1 MLDFQRLFESLP
13 DLYTIYDLDLTI
25 VGGSD
30 AYFQATMTQREA
42 VVGRHLF
49 EVFPDNPD
57 DPNADGVRNL
67 RASLDFVLRKQ
78 KPHTMAAQRYDI
90 RRPES
95 EGGEFEVRYW
105 TSVSLPLFDQNEVM
119 THILCA
125 VKDVTELVQMQQQRH
140 QQQQHN
146 QALQS
151 RTEQMQIEIDA
162 RTQALQ
168 HSEDRYRAF
177 VQQSSEAI
185 WCFEVTP
192 PIAIECSEAEQIQHF
207 YEHGCLVE
215 CNQTMAQMYGAAAPE
230 ALIGAKLKD
239 FLIPSDPRNREYL
252 RAFIRANYRLVDAE
266 SFEVDHQGQPKVFLN
281 NLIGVVE
288 AGKLVRAWG
297 TQRDITDRKRVEAE
311 RKQALSD
318 LQSNEQRYR
327 PLFESIDEGFCVCEM
342 IWDEQG
348 NPQDH
353 RILEINPA
361 FESLTGL
368 KHVTGKVGSELIAGL
383 EPFWLEIYARVVRT
397 GESARFESHIHGL
410 DGWFDVYVAAIDAPK
425 SNQFAVVFRDITERK
440 QAEAMLQRTARLNAF
455 RANLA
460 DALRS
465 LSDPIEIQAVA
476 SRVLGEHL
484 GANRV
489 AYFEVNDADYVVE
502 QDYVSGADASTSPYA
517 ESIAGRYPIDSFG
530 AKLLAAYRTGRPV
543 CASDAQADPKLSP
556 DQRAAYAAIQI
567 GAYIGIPL
575 IKEGKFVAGLA
586 VHAAE
591 PRDWTPDEISLAE
604 EVAERTWAAVDR
616 ARAEAMVAANLQD
629 TQRLHELGTRLVTEG
644 DIQTLYQ
651 EVISAAIALTRA
663 DAGTVQIFDAATQDL
678 VLLATQGFDSNMTEH
693 FYRVNASSHTPC
705 GIALKNGDR
714 SFVDFD
720 VPEPEDLD
728 GSMRMHVEAG
738 YLSGQSTPL
747 ITRSG
752 KAIGMV
758 STHWRKHH
766 RPSDRELQFLDL
778 LARQAADLIEQ
789 RQIVAERE
797 QLFAREQAAREA
809 ADRANRIKDE
819 FLAVLS
825 HELRTPLNPILGWS
839 KLLQQ
844 GKMDDARMKVAL
856 STIERNAQLQV
867 QLIDDLL
874 DISRILRGKLSLT
887 TMPVDLSAVISA
899 AQETVRLAA
908 EAKQIQLHTQIS
920 PTVGKVTGDPGRLQ
934 QVVWNLLSNA
944 VKFTAQGGQVTIALT
959 SDETH
964 AQIQVTDTGKG
975 ISADFLPYVFEHF
988 RQEDGAITRKFGGLG
1003 LGMAIARQIVE
1014 MHGGQIGVESPGE
1027 GAGATFTVRIPLVS
1041 RLQVAPTVEPASSSM
1056 GDLSGIRVLV
1066 VDDEADSR
1074 EVVAFV
1080 LEQAGAIVTHVA
1092 SGIDA
1097 LQAFSQ
1103 FSPDLIISDI
1113 GMPEMDGYV
1122 LINQIRALP
1131 KGEQVPAIALTAYAG
1146 ELDQQQALSVGFQR
1160 HLAKP
1165 ADPETVIAIVSELVA
1180 SA

>member
-1 MLDFQRLFESLP
+1 MMLDFQRLFESLP
-13 DLYTIYDLDLTI
+13 DLYIIYNLDFTI
-25 VGGSD
+25 VGGSN

-57 DPNADGVRNL
+57 DPNADGVQNL
-67 RASLDFVLRKQ
+67 RASLDFVLKEQ
-78 KPHTMAAQRYDI
+78 KPHTMAMQRYDI
-90 RRPES
+90 RRPDS
-95 EGGEFEVRYW
+95 EGGGFEVRYW
-105 TSVSLPLFDQNEVM
+105 TPVNSPLFDQNRVM
-119 THILCA
+119 THILHR
-125 VKDVTELVQMQQQRH
+125 VEDVTELVQMSQQRQ

-151 RTEQMQIEIDA
+151 RTEQMKMEIGA

-168 HSEDRYRAF
+168 QSEDRYRAF

-185 WCFEVTP
+185 WCFEVSP

-207 YEHGCLVE
+207 YDHGCLVE
-215 CNQTMAQMYGAAAPE
+215 CNQMMAQMYGAAAPE
-230 ALIGAKLKD
+230 DLVGAKLTD
-239 FLIPSDPRNREYL
+239 FLIPSDPRNVEYL
-252 RAFIRANYRLVDAE
+252 RAFIRANYRLVNAE
-266 SFEVDHQGQPKVFLN
+266 SFEVDHQGQPKIFLN
-281 NLIGVVE
+281 NLIGIVE
-288 AGKLVRAWG
+288 AGHLVRAWG

-311 RKQALSD
+311 HQQALSD

-342 IWDEQG
+342 LWDEHG

-353 RILEINPA
+353 RILEVNPA

-368 KHVTGKVGSELIAGL
+368 KHVAGKVASELIPDL
-383 EPFWLEIYARVVRT
+383 EPFWLETYARVVRT
-397 GESARFESHIHGL
+397 GESARFESRIHGL

-425 SNQFAVVFRDITERK
+425 SDQFAVVFRNITERK
-440 QAEAMLQRTARLNAF
+440 QAEEMLQRTARLNAF

-460 DALRS
+460 DAVRS

-502 QDYVSGADASTSPYA
+502 QDYVNGAAA
-517 ESIAGRYPIDSFG
+517 IAGRYSIDLFG
-530 AKLLAAYRTGRPV
+530 SRLLAAYRTGRPV
-543 CASDAQADPKLSP
+543 VAWDVQADHKLSL

-567 GAYIGIPL
+567 GSYVGIPL
-575 IKEGKFVAGLA
+575 IKEGRFVAGLA

-591 PRDWTPDEISLAE
+591 PREWTSDEIALAE

-616 ARAEAMVAANLQD
+616 ARAEAIVAANLQD

-663 DAGTVQIFDAATQDL
+663 DGGTVQIFDAATQDL
-678 VLLATQGFDSNMTEH
+678 VLLATQGFESNMTEH
-693 FYRVNASSHTPC
+693 FYRVNASSYTSC

-714 SFVDFD
+714 CFVDFE
-720 VPEPEDLD
+720 VPEHEDPE

-758 STHWRKHH
+758 STHWRKPH

-809 ADRANRIKDE
+809 ADHANRIKDE

-839 KLLQQ
+839 KMLQQ
-844 GKMDDARMKVAL
+844 GKLDDVRAKVAL

-887 TMPVDLSAVISA
+887 TMPVDLSTVITA

-908 EAKQIQLHTQIS
+908 EAKQIQIHTKIS
-920 PTVGKVTGDPGRLQ
+920 SEIGRVMGDPGRLQ

-944 VKFTAQGGQVTIALT
+944 VKFTNQGGQVTIALT
-959 SDETH
+959 GDETH

-975 ISADFLPYVFEHF
+975 IRADFLPYVFEHF

-1014 MHGGQIGVESPGE
+1014 MHGGQISVSSPGE
-1027 GAGATFTVRIPLVS
+1027 GAGATFTVRMPLIS
-1041 RLQVAPTVEPASSSM
+1041 RLKVTPTIEPAFSSVR
-1056 GDLSGIRVLV
+1056 DLSGIRVLV

-1074 EVVAFV
+1074 ELIAFV

-1097 LQAFSQ
+1097 LQAFPR
-1103 FSPDLIISDI
+1103 FIPDLVVSDI
-1113 GMPEMDGYV
+1113 GMPEIDGYM

-1131 KGEQVPAIALTAYAG
+1131 NGEQVPAIALTAYAG

-1165 ADPETVIAIVSELVA
+1165 ADPEKVIAIVSELVA